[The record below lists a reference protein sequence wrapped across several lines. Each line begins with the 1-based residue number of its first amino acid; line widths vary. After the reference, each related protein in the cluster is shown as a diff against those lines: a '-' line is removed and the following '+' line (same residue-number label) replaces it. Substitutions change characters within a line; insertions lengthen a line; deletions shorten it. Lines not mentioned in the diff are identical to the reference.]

1 MKSNQNKSA
10 DYLRSGIHI
19 FKKGTETLTR
29 GADKNNSVKVNSLR
43 HSLSRRPKVALPSQ
57 FAPLTGGAAGATTT
71 TTNPFGKTQ
80 PHSPYVSSFVEEGR
94 EVERDR

>member
-43 HSLSRRPKVALPSQ
+43 HSLSRHPKVALPSQ

-71 TTNPFGKTQ
+71 TTNPFGKTHT
-80 PHSPYVSSFVEEGR
+80 HSPYVSSFVEEGR